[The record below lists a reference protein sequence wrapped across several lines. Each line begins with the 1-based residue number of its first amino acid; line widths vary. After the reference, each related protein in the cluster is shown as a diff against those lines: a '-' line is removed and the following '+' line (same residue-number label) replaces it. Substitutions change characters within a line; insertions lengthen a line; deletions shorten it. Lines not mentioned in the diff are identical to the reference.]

1 MNQTDYFKSKEFKER
16 IEQSIQR
23 ETWGKG
29 LPRYY
34 LDKEGRVVEHW
45 KDGTIKVIKEKM
57 NKEQTIYV
65 AYDSN
70 DCEILCAW
78 TDEERAKKD
87 CEESGVSY
95 QKVILYL

>member
-23 ETWGKG
+23 ETWDKE

-45 KDGTIKVIKEKM
+45 KDGTIKVIKK
-57 NKEQTIYV
+57 
-65 AYDSN
+65 
-70 DCEILCAW
+70 
-78 TDEERAKKD
+78 
-87 CEESGVSY
+87 
-95 QKVILYL
+95 